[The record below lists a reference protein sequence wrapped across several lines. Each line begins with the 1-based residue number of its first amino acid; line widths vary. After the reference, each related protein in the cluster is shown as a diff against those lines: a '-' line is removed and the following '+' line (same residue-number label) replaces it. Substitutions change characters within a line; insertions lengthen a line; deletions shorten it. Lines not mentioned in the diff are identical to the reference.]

1 MFEKYLTKTGRL
13 SCTQPQEIKNQ
24 WYTKKFQEIHGDVYD
39 YYKVEYKTSREKV
52 VIICK
57 EHGEFLQTPNTHLKG
72 HGCPGC
78 SHNKKKDTTQCIKD
92 FEEVHGSTYDYQKV
106 QYVNANYDVEI
117 GCRVHG
123 SFFQRPNHHLEGH
136 GCPRCQINNQNT
148 LYILKCL
155 TTGLIKIGITNN
167 LDNRISRIGGNL
179 KYLYH
184 ITIDNPRDLE
194 KQLHQ
199 KYKDWRVFNPT
210 VRSGGTEFFQLPEEQ
225 LSQLIE
231 SLKIA

>member
-24 WYTKKFQEIHGDVYD
+24 WYTKKFQEVHGGTYD
-39 YYKVEYKTSREKV
+39 YSKVEYKTSREKV
-52 VIICK
+52 IIICK
-57 EHGEFLQTPNTHLKG
+57 EHGEFLQAPNTHFKG

-92 FEEVHGSTYDYQKV
+92 FEDVHGSIYDYQKV

-136 GCPRCQINNQNT
+136 GCPKCQTTNQNT
-148 LYILKCL
+148 LYILRCL

-179 KYLYH
+179 EYLHH
-184 ITIDNPRDLE
+184 ITIENPRDLE

-199 KYKDWRVFNPT
+199 KYKDWQVFNPT
-210 VRSGGTEFFQLPEEQ
+210 VRNGGTEFFQLSEEH
-225 LSQLIE
+225 LSELIE